1 MASQLIKAITT
12 DTNGFAVAITVTS
25 PGTEPV
31 VREVRGVAI
40 RHHLVVDQLTGN
52 TTSSQTARV
61 TFHIDELKSKGL
73 TRDIVR
79 YKVAWID
86 EGTQELQTYIIR
98 ETMPGDTVG
107 TIVCLLGK
115 M

>member
-12 DTNGFAVAITVTS
+12 DTNGFAVAITLTS
-25 PGTEPV
+25 PGNTPV
-31 VREVRGVAI
+31 VKTVNGIAI

-52 TTSSQTARV
+52 TTSSLTARL
-61 TFHIDELKSKGL
+61 TFHVNELKAKGL
-73 TRDIVR
+73 TAEIVR
-79 YKVAWID
+79 YKAAWVD
-86 EGTQELQTYIIR
+86 EGTQQLQTYYIR

-115 M
+115 I